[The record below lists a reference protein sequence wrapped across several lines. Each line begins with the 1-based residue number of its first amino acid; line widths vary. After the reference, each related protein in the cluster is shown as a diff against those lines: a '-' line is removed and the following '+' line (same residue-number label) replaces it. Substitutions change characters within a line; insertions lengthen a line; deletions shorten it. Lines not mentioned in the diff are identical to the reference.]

1 MKTFIKGL
9 SIALLVGL
17 GFSAHAH
24 THKHVHGEGELLIA
38 QEGSVLQ
45 MQFIIPAAD
54 ALGFE
59 HQAASSTDKT
69 AINVLAQQLK
79 NSSQAIDIDGQ
90 CILQSTENSL
100 AHSHSEHD
108 EHDEHDHH
116 NVEATYNFN
125 CKSPVVGF
133 SVTLF
138 KLMPSLNALNVQ
150 WISNTGQGFKEV
162 TRNNPIINWQS

>member
-1 MKTFIKGL
+1 MKTFTKGL
-9 SIALLVGL
+9 SVALLL
-17 GFSAHAH
+17 SMGFSAYAQ
-24 THKHVHGEGELLIA
+24 KHVHGEGELLIA
-38 QEGSVLQ
+38 QEGNVLQ

-59 HQAASSTDKT
+59 HQAANSSDKN

-79 NSSQAIDIDGQ
+79 NSSHAIDIKGQ

-100 AHSHSEHD
+100 AHGHS

-116 NVEATYNFN
+116 NIEATYNFN
-125 CKSPVVGF
+125 CKTPVVGF

-138 KLMPSLNALNVQ
+138 NLMPSLNALNVQ
-150 WISNTGQGFKEV
+150 WISNTGQGSTEV
-162 TRNNPIINWQS
+162 TRSNPVISWQS

>member
-1 MKTFIKGL
+1 MKVVTQGL
-9 SIALLVGL
+9 SIALLVGM
-17 GFSAHAH
+17 GFSAYAQ
-24 THKHVHGEGELLIA
+24 KHVHGEGELLIA
-38 QEGSVLQ
+38 QEGNVLQ

-59 HQAASSTDKT
+59 HKAANSSDKN

-79 NSSQAIDIDGQ
+79 NSSHAIDIKGQ

-100 AHSHSEHD
+100 AHSHIEHD

-125 CKSPVVGF
+125 CKTPVIGF

-138 KLMPSLNALNVQ
+138 NLMPSLNALNVQ
-150 WISNTGQGFKEV
+150 WISNTGQGSTEV
-162 TRNNPIINWQS
+162 TRSNPLISWQS

>member
-1 MKTFIKGL
+1 MKTFKKGL
-9 SIALLVGL
+9 SVALLLGL
-17 GFSAHAH
+17 GFSAHAQ
-24 THKHVHGEGELLIA
+24 KHVHGEGELLIA
-38 QEGSVLQ
+38 QEGSLLQ

-59 HQAASSTDKT
+59 HQAASSSDKN

-79 NSSQAIDIDGQ
+79 NSSHAIDIKGQ

-125 CKSPVVGF
+125 CKTPVIGF

-138 KLMPSLNALNVQ
+138 NLMPSLNALNVQ
-150 WISNTGQGFKEV
+150 WISNTGQGSTEV
-162 TRNNPIINWQS
+162 TRSNPLISWQS

>member
-1 MKTFIKGL
+1 MKTFTKGL

-17 GFSAHAH
+17 GFSAHAQ
-24 THKHVHGEGELLIA
+24 KHVHGEGELLIA

-59 HQAASSTDKT
+59 HQAANSADKN
-69 AINVLAQQLK
+69 AIDVLAQQLK
-79 NSSQAIDIDGQ
+79 ISSHAIDIKGQ

-100 AHSHSEHD
+100 AHSHD
-108 EHDEHDHH
+108 EHAELHSHDHH

-125 CKSPVVGF
+125 CKTPVRGF

-150 WISNTGQGFKEV
+150 WISNTGQGSAEV
-162 TRNNPIINWQS
+162 TRNNPVISWQS

>member
-1 MKTFIKGL
+1 MKVVTQGL
-9 SIALLVGL
+9 SVALLLGL
-17 GFSAHAH
+17 GFSAHAQ
-24 THKHVHGEGELLIA
+24 KHVHGEGELLIA
-38 QEGSVLQ
+38 QEGNVLQ

-59 HQAASSTDKT
+59 HQAANSSDKN

-79 NSSQAIDIDGQ
+79 NSSHAIDIKGQ

-108 EHDEHDHH
+108 EHDHH

-125 CKSPVVGF
+125 CKTPVVGF

-138 KLMPSLNALNVQ
+138 NLMPSLNALNVQ
-150 WISNTGQGFKEV
+150 WISNTGQGSTEV
-162 TRNNPIINWQS
+162 TRSNPVISWQS

>member
-1 MKTFIKGL
+1 MKTFKKGL
-9 SIALLVGL
+9 SVALLLGL
-17 GFSAHAH
+17 GFSAHAQ
-24 THKHVHGEGELLIA
+24 KHVHGEGELLIA
-38 QEGSVLQ
+38 QEGSLLQ

-59 HQAASSTDKT
+59 HQAASSSDKN

-79 NSSQAIDIDGQ
+79 NSSHAIDIKGQ

-108 EHDEHDHH
+108 EHDHH

-125 CKSPVVGF
+125 CKTPVIGF

-138 KLMPSLNALNVQ
+138 NLMPSLNALNVQ
-150 WISNTGQGFKEV
+150 WISNTGQGSTEV
-162 TRNNPIINWQS
+162 TRSNPLISWQS

>member
-1 MKTFIKGL
+1 MKTFKNGL
-9 SIALLVGL
+9 SVALLLGL

-24 THKHVHGEGELLIA
+24 AQKHVHGEGELLIA
-38 QEGSVLQ
+38 QEGNVLQ

-59 HQAASSTDKT
+59 HQAANPSDKN
-69 AINVLAQQLK
+69 IIDVLAQQLK
-79 NSSQAIDIDGQ
+79 NSSHVIDIKGQ
-90 CILQSTENSL
+90 CILKSTKNSL
-100 AHSHSEHD
+100 AHSHS

-125 CKSPVVGF
+125 CKTPVIGF

-138 KLMPSLNALNVQ
+138 NLMPSLNALNVQ
-150 WISNTGQGFKEV
+150 WISNTGQGSTEV
-162 TRNNPIINWQS
+162 TRNNPVISWQS

>member
-1 MKTFIKGL
+1 MKTFTKGL
-9 SIALLVGL
+9 SVALLLGM
-17 GFSAHAH
+17 GFSAQAHAQ
-24 THKHVHGEGELLIA
+24 KHVHGEGELLIA
-38 QEGSVLQ
+38 QEGNVLQ

-59 HQAASSTDKT
+59 HQAANSSDKN

-79 NSSQAIDIDGQ
+79 NSSHAIDIKGQ

-100 AHSHSEHD
+100 AHSHI

-125 CKSPVVGF
+125 CKTPVIGF

-138 KLMPSLNALNVQ
+138 NLMPSLNALNVQ
-150 WISNTGQGFKEV
+150 WISNTGQGSTEV
-162 TRNNPIINWQS
+162 TRSNPLISWQS

>member
-1 MKTFIKGL
+1 MKVVTQGL
-9 SIALLVGL
+9 SIALLAGM
-17 GFSAHAH
+17 GFSAYAQ
-24 THKHVHGEGELLIA
+24 KHVHGEGELLIA
-38 QEGSVLQ
+38 QEGNVLQ

-59 HQAASSTDKT
+59 HQATNSSDKN

-79 NSSQAIDIDGQ
+79 NSSHAIDIKGQ

-100 AHSHSEHD
+100 AHSHSEH
-108 EHDEHDHH
+108 EHH

-125 CKSPVVGF
+125 CKTPVVGF

-138 KLMPSLNALNVQ
+138 NLMPSLNALNVQ
-150 WISNTGQGFKEV
+150 WISNTGQGSTEA
-162 TRNNPIINWQS
+162 TRNNPVINWQS

>member
-1 MKTFIKGL
+1 MKVFTQGL
-9 SIALLVGL
+9 SVALLLGL
-17 GFSAHAH
+17 GFSAQAHAQ
-24 THKHVHGEGELLIA
+24 KYVHGEGELLIA
-38 QEGSVLQ
+38 QEGNVLQ

-59 HQAASSTDKT
+59 HQAANLSDKH

-79 NSSQAIDIDGQ
+79 NSSHAIDIKGQ

-100 AHSHSEHD
+100 AHSHI

-125 CKSPVVGF
+125 CKTPVMGF

-138 KLMPSLNALNVQ
+138 NLMPSLNALNVQ
-150 WISNTGQGFKEV
+150 WISNTGQGSTEV
-162 TRNNPIINWQS
+162 TRSNPVISWQS

>member
-1 MKTFIKGL
+1 MKTFKKGL
-9 SIALLVGL
+9 GVALLLGL
-17 GFSAHAH
+17 GFSAHAQ
-24 THKHVHGEGELLIA
+24 KHVHGEGELLIA
-38 QEGSVLQ
+38 QEGNVLQ

-59 HQAASSTDKT
+59 HQAANSSDKN

-79 NSSQAIDIDGQ
+79 NSSHAIDIKGQ

-100 AHSHSEHD
+100 AHGHS

-125 CKSPVVGF
+125 CKTPVVGF
-133 SVTLF
+133 LVTLF
-138 KLMPSLNALNVQ
+138 NLMPSLNALNVQ
-150 WISNTGQGFKEV
+150 WISNTGQGSTEV
-162 TRNNPIINWQS
+162 TRSNPVISWQS